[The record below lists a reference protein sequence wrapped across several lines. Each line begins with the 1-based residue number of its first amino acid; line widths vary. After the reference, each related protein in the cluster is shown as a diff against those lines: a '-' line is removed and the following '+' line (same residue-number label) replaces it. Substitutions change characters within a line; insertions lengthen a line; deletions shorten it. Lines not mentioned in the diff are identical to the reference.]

1 MENIGILDPE
11 GINNNPLTGLPY
23 TEQYLN
29 LSKIWSKFPVY
40 KKRNEFI
47 NAISKNQVLLVK
59 SGTGSG
65 KTVLVPKFALHANN
79 YEGRIAVTI
88 PKQISVREA
97 AVFSAKCM
105 DVKLGEEV
113 GYKYRGSPEGSK
125 SSKTK
130 LLYITDG
137 SIVAQLMRDPTL
149 SNIDT
154 LIIDEAHERN
164 VQIDFLLLLIKKALT
179 LRNDLKLIIMSATIN
194 TDIFVNYFSNIPGVN
209 FNDLDAG
216 SESFMGVED
225 RYFPIEVSYRD
236 YLDVAVSI
244 VVDILKGN
252 EDGDILVFVTSN
264 SDANKGCALL
274 RNQVPQ
280 LIKNTSYRPYCVEL
294 SAKTSNNQKDL
305 ATKPD
310 LYKSLPNDYNRK
322 IVFSTNVAESSVTV
336 DGIKHVI
343 ESGLEF
349 EDSYDPKRMM
359 RKLETNMISNAQRMQ
374 RRGRTGRTSK
384 GICYYL
390 YTIDQM
396 NNMKKFPVTQIQKSD
411 LSTDILRLF
420 NLPYVNNISD
430 LHNILNE
437 LIEPPSDDIRT
448 AAIKILQ
455 EGVGAL
461 RHSNDELVLSR
472 VGRKIL
478 RFGGSISPMAAKML
492 LYAHDIDCLLPA
504 TELVSILEV
513 CDGKVN
519 DIFISFK
526 ENKSK
531 LGEYEYLRRKNDY
544 QSKMSKFSHYYGDL
558 ITLYRIYQAYLDKK
572 SRLNSEELKNWCVQN
587 YIHQKNIEKVSR
599 MVKKL
604 KSVYKQVFHKEKK
617 VEWLG
622 EEMEGGDPQS
632 TINVNKLPKYNI
644 YNITPKELKKI
655 DDLVDEDK
663 LLLCFAIGYGTQM
676 AYKVGNNK
684 YRNCFPIEKTS
695 GDISKDSFLKLYTKN
710 MSRILYYEL
719 ASINKMIKYNIVST
733 IPSNVY
739 ELFTNILIKFSDKC
753 EKETK
758 SSPIQP
764 QQQPKANNE
773 SKSRNIPKSR
783 RNKSRNNKSRN
794 NKSKSNKSKSRKN
807 ESKSRRN
814 KSKSRKNRNRNKK

>member
-65 KTVLVPKFALHANN
+65 KTVLVPKFALHENN

-97 AVFSAKCM
+97 AVYSAKCM

-113 GYKYRGSPEGSK
+113 GYKYRGSPDGSK

-149 SNIDT
+149 SNIDV

-209 FNDLDAG
+209 FHDLDAG

-236 YLDVAVSI
+236 YLDVAVST
-244 VVDILKGN
+244 VVDILKGD

-280 LIKNTSYRPYCVEL
+280 LIKDTSYRPYCVEL
-294 SAKTSNNQKDL
+294 SAKTPNNQKDL

-310 LYKSLPNDYNRK
+310 LYKSLPGTSKMAGDYNRK

-343 ESGLEF
+343 DSGLEF

-359 RKLETNMISNAQRMQ
+359 RKLETKMISNAQRMQ

-396 NNMKKFPVTQIQKSD
+396 NNMKKYPVTQIQKSD

-420 NLPYVNNISD
+420 NLPYVNNIGD
-430 LHNILNE
+430 LHNILND

-544 QSKMSKFSHYYGDL
+544 LSRMSKFSHYYGDL

-572 SRLNSEELKNWCVQN
+572 SKLSSEELTNWCVQN
-587 YIHQKNIEKVSR
+587 YIHKKNIEKVSR

-655 DDLVDEDK
+655 DDLVDEEK
-663 LLLCFAIGYGTQM
+663 LILCFAIGYGTQM

-695 GDISKDSFLKLYTKN
+695 GDISKESFLKLYTKN

-719 ASINKMIKYNIVST
+719 ASINRMIKYNIVST
-733 IPSNVY
+733 IPSNVH

-753 EKETK
+753 EQETK
-758 SSPIQP
+758 SSPIQ
-764 QQQPKANNE
+764 QQQTKSRHE
-773 SKSRNIPKSR
+773 SKSRNKP
-783 RNKSRNNKSRN
+783 
-794 NKSKSNKSKSRKN
+794 
-807 ESKSRRN
+807 KSRRN
-814 KSKSRKNRNRNKK
+814 KSKSKNKSNTRNKSKSKNKYESRKNKNRNRNRNKK